1 MAFTQV
7 QLNNLEE
14 AIAEGVTS
22 VQLNGRQVQYRSLED
37 MERLRDSIRAE
48 LGVSPSFNTRS
59 RVINIA
65 GGKGL

>member
-7 QLNNLEE
+7 QLNNLED

-22 VQLNGRQVQYRSLED
+22 VQLNGRQIQYLSLKE

-48 LGVSPSFNTRS
+48 LGVSPSVNTRS